1 MSGKKQTHPVAA
13 NRRSGALGDRWL
25 GQDPPLSSLHVQ
37 TEELLT
43 PLFVEHQK
51 VPADRVDADNGAADA
66 HDTWRIRQL
75 ADLTPR
81 VDLIEVA
88 ALVTTPDD
96 RHFAR
101 GIVRRDVVD

>member
-13 NRRSGALGDRWL
+13 NRCRGALGDRWL

-37 TEELLT
+37 AVELLT
-43 PLFVEHQK
+43 TLLVAHQK
-51 VPADRVDADNGAADA
+51 VPADRVHADNGAADA
-66 HDTWRIRQL
+66 HDAWRIWQL
-75 ADLTPR
+75 GDLTPR

-96 RHFAR
+96 SHFAG
-101 GIVRRDVVD
+101 GIVRR